1 MSDIRPSDMDKQ
13 IKTNESY
20 AKNEE
25 KEAVKYTII
34 YFAVETAQNESQI
47 ADIIKRYNARA
58 IRAFRLNSDEL
69 EEIISIA
76 TEKFNEKLE
85 KRRQYEIKYLELD

>member
-1 MSDIRPSDMDKQ
+1 MSDIRPSDMDKIINNDSQ
-13 IKTNESY
+13 
-20 AKNEE
+20 
-25 KEAVKYTII
+25 KEAMKYNMIK
-34 YFAVETAQNESQI
+34 YAVNKSKDES
-47 ADIIKRYNARA
+47 DIIDLVEK
-58 IRAFRLNSDEL
+58 INSTSRDNFKFTDDEL